1 MANPTWKRIWR
12 AVGAETLGQ
21 ILNFAIRLLLVPLF
35 ISIWGLEN
43 YGYWLTLT
51 SLSSWISLTDLG
63 GQLYYQN
70 SMNIAWTQK
79 RFNDFQ
85 SILTSGLV
93 FFFSIAVSFTVL
105 FGILLFSLPFGHWF
119 HYEALGGNIG
129 NLIILIVA
137 VKIVLSLPYGIILGI
152 FRIVEKQA
160 TSVMY
165 VNLTLLIQLLLS
177 VTALM
182 LKGSMFVLAA
192 IEIIPLI
199 IVMFISGFHIK
210 RLMPESFKFLS
221 AKHFSLDI
229 IKTSIKPSL
238 HFFIIQ
244 VSTSLIIQGCTLI
257 TARVLGPAEV
267 VVFNSL
273 RTVANM
279 FSQFIGVLSHSAWPE
294 LTRLHAQKENRK
306 LFDIYAHIA
315 NLLFIA
321 GLTYFCFLNH
331 WGEYLFNI
339 WMRGKVE
346 YFPMT
351 MFLISLLVVLNSVWT
366 FGSYML
372 MATNQHTAFSKK
384 QLVVNFVA
392 LILFAIGV
400 KFYGLNAG
408 IAGLIIGQSIPMTL
422 VIYNN
427 LKKYNWFHMAHYL
440 LILQSV
446 GLTLYLTTLIPFVAF
461 TILAVEILAFLYILK
476 VRKYPRA
483 YENLLN
489 RIYDK
494 TS

>member
-1 MANPTWKRIWR
+1 MANPTWQRIWR

-35 ISIWGLEN
+35 ISTWGLEN

-70 SMNIAWTQK
+70 SMNISWTQK
-79 RFNDFQ
+79 KFDEFQ
-85 SILTSGLV
+85 TTLTSGLV
-93 FFFSIAVSFTVL
+93 FFFSIAVAFTII
-105 FGILLFSLPFGHWF
+105 FGVLLFSLPFGNWF
-119 HYEALGGNIG
+119 HYEAIGENIG
-129 NLIILIVA
+129 NSIILIVA
-137 VKIVLSLPYGIILGI
+137 VKIILSLPYGIILGI
-152 FRIVEKQA
+152 FRIAEKQA

-165 VNLTLLIQLLLS
+165 VNLTLLIQLALS

-182 LKGSMFVLAA
+182 MKASMFVLAV
-192 IEIIPLI
+192 IEIIPLV
-199 IVMFISGFHIK
+199 IVMFISSFHIK
-210 RLMPESFKFLS
+210 RLMPENFKFLS
-221 AKHFSLDI
+221 AQNFSLDI
-229 IKTSIKPSL
+229 IKTSIKPSF

-273 RTVANM
+273 RSVANM

-372 MATNQHTAFSKK
+372 MATNQHTDFSKK
-384 QLVVNFVA
+384 QLIVNFLA
-392 LILFAIGV
+392 LVLFGLGV
-400 KFYGLNAG
+400 KLYSLNAG
-408 IAGLIIGQSIPMTL
+408 IIGLIIGQSLPMTL

-427 LKKYNWFHMAHYL
+427 LKKHKWFHIAHYL
-440 LILQSV
+440 IILQTTGLILY
-446 GLTLYLTTLIPFVAF
+446 LATLAPFVAF
-461 TILAVEILAFLYILK
+461 LILSLEILAFFYLIK
-476 VRKYPRA
+476 TRKYPRA

-494 TS
+494 TN

>member
-1 MANPTWKRIWR
+1 MANPTWQRIWR

-21 ILNFAIRLLLVPLF
+21 ILNFVIRLLLVPLF
-35 ISIWGLEN
+35 ISTWGLEN

-51 SLSSWISLTDLG
+51 SLSSWISLSDLG

-70 SMNIAWTQK
+70 SMNIAWTQNK
-79 RFNDFQ
+79 FEEFQ
-85 SILTSGLV
+85 TTLTSGLV
-93 FFFSIAVSFTVL
+93 FFFSIAVGFTL
-105 FGILLFSLPFGHWF
+105 IFGLLLFNLPFGEWF
-119 HYEALGGNIG
+119 HYQTIGENIG

-137 VKIVLSLPYGIILGI
+137 VKIILSLPYGIILGI

-165 VNLTLLIQLLLS
+165 VNLTLLIQLVLS

-182 LKGSMFVLAA
+182 LKGSMFLLAA

-199 IVMFISGFHIK
+199 IVMFISAIHIK
-210 RLMPESFKFLS
+210 RLMPERFNFIS
-221 AKHFSLDI
+221 AKHFSLDL
-229 IKTSIKPSL
+229 IKTSIKPSF

-294 LTRLHAQKENRK
+294 LTRLHAQKESRK

-331 WGEYLFNI
+331 WGDYLFKL
-339 WMRGKVE
+339 WMGNKVE

-372 MATNQHTAFSKK
+372 MATNQHTDFSKS
-384 QLVVNFVA
+384 QLIVNFIA
-392 LILFAIGV
+392 LVLFGIGV

-408 IAGLIIGQSIPMTL
+408 IIGLVIGQSLPMTL

-427 LKKYNWFHMAHYL
+427 LKKYKWFHMAHYL
-440 LILQSV
+440 IILQV
-446 GLTLYLTTLIPFVAF
+446 IGLTLYLTTLIPFVAF
-461 TILAVEILAFLYILK
+461 VILAVEVLALLYIVK
-476 VRKYPRA
+476 IRKYPHS
-483 YENLLN
+483 YENFLN
-489 RIYDK
+489 RVYDK
-494 TS
+494 SK

>member
-1 MANPTWKRIWR
+1 MANPTWQRIWR

-21 ILNFAIRLLLVPLF
+21 ILNFVIRLLLVPLF
-35 ISIWGLEN
+35 ISTWGLEN

-51 SLSSWISLTDLG
+51 SLSSWISLSDLG

-70 SMNIAWTQK
+70 SMNIAWTQNK
-79 RFNDFQ
+79 FEEFQ
-85 SILTSGLV
+85 KTLTSGLV
-93 FFFSIAVSFTVL
+93 FFFSIAVSFTL
-105 FGILLFSLPFGHWF
+105 IFGILLFNLPFGEWF
-119 HYEALGGNIG
+119 HYEAIGENIG

-137 VKIVLSLPYGIILGI
+137 IKIILSLPYGIILGI

-165 VNLTLLIQLLLS
+165 VNLTLLIQLILS

-199 IVMFISGFHIK
+199 TVMFISAIHIK
-210 RLMPESFKFLS
+210 RLMPADFKFLS
-221 AKHFSLDI
+221 TKHFSLNI
-229 IKTSIKPSL
+229 IKTSIKPSF

-244 VSTSLIIQGCTLI
+244 ISTSLIIQGCTLI

-294 LTRLHAQKENRK
+294 LTRLHAQKESRK

-315 NLLFIA
+315 NLLFIT

-331 WGEYLFNI
+331 WGDELFKL
-339 WMRGKVE
+339 WMGNKVE

-372 MATNQHTAFSKK
+372 MATNQHTDFSKS
-384 QLVVNFVA
+384 QLIVNLLA
-392 LILFAIGV
+392 LVLFGLGV
-400 KFYGLNAG
+400 KLYGLNAG
-408 IAGLIIGQSIPMTL
+408 IIGLILGQSLPMTL
-422 VIYNN
+422 VIYTN
-427 LKKYNWFHMAHYL
+427 LKKHKWVHMAHYL
-440 LILQSV
+440 VILQLA
-446 GLTLYLTTLIPFVAF
+446 GFALYLTTLIPFVSF
-461 TILAVEILAFLYILK
+461 VILSVELLAFFYILK
-476 VRKYPRA
+476 IRKYPYA
-483 YENLLN
+483 YENFLN
-489 RIYDK
+489 CVYDK
-494 TS
+494 SK